1 MAEANKMPGRGP
13 GGPGGPGAR
22 GGYQKPKNL
31 GKTIAR
37 LMGYLARR
45 KWPLLLV
52 LLCLLCSVLT
62 NIAGSSY
69 VNLVII
75 NRIADGY
82 YTGPGHLAA
91 DVVKL
96 LGIYALGWV
105 CTYAQSAVMVQ
116 LAQRGTN
123 RLRKDL
129 FDHLQTLP
137 LSYFDRHPHG
147 ELMSRFTNDADNVQ
161 LALEQSVVS
170 LFSSLLMFVGLVLV
184 MLVVSPLLFLVS
196 VLTLGSTF
204 LVFKVFGGRSR
215 RYYRQQQA
223 DLGDVNGN
231 IQETIEG
238 LKVVK
243 AFTHEEQAKDLFARL
258 NENYRKSATA
268 ANFYSTA
275 IMPIAMNI
283 MNMGYALT
291 AAFGGVLSIVMGL
304 RLGSFT
310 LYLGYCRQIGQ
321 PMNQI
326 SQQLTTILSALAGA
340 ERIFECMDE
349 EPEADQGFVT
359 LVPAEKDANGTLSQ
373 LSGGHPHTWAWKTP
387 RVSAMALVPAL
398 LQADGTILELGQAAR
413 EDGGLKLLPPN
424 VDSEEGLWVT
434 VSPDGAL
441 TEITDLSLLAGHGWA
456 WKYPDPTGR
465 ATLHMIRGTVRNV
478 PGEDYCL
485 TELKGAVR
493 FTHVNFSYVTG
504 KRILKDISVYA
515 NPGQKIAFVGST
527 GAGKTTITN
536 LINRFYEIEDGVI
549 TYDGIDVKFIKKD
562 DLRHSLGAVLQDT
575 HLFTGTV
582 MDNIRYGRLEAT
594 DDECVQ
600 AAKIA
605 GADSFIRR
613 LPEGYGTLV
622 TGDGANLSQGQR
634 QLLGI
639 ARAAVADPPV
649 MILDEATSSID
660 TRTERLIQQGMD
672 ALMEGRTVFVIAHR
686 LSTVRN
692 SNAIMVLEG
701 GQIIERGDHDDLIA
715 QKGRY
720 YQLYTGGAE
729 LE

>member
-1 MAEANKMPGRGP
+1 MAQQNQHNMPGP
-13 GGPGGPGAR
+13 GGPGGRGAR
-22 GGYQKPKNL
+22 GGFQKPKNL
-31 GKTIAR
+31 GKTIVR
-37 LMGYLARR
+37 LMGYLAQK
-45 KWPLLLV
+45 KWPLLIVLV
-52 LLCLLCSVLT
+52 CLLGSVFT
-62 NIAGSSY
+62 NIAGSSFI
-69 VNLVII
+69 NLVII
-75 NRIADGY
+75 NNIAGGV
-82 YTGPGHLAA
+82 YTSPAGLAA
-91 DVVKL
+91 DVAKL
-96 LGIYALGWV
+96 LGIYAVGWV
-105 CTYAQSAVMVQ
+105 CTYGQSGIMVQ

-123 RLRKDL
+123 RLRKEL
-129 FDHLQTLP
+129 FDHMQTLP
-137 LSYFDRHPHG
+137 LSYFDKHPHG

-170 LFSSLLMFVGLVLV
+170 LFSSVLMFVGIVVV
-184 MLVVSPLLFLVS
+184 MLTVSPLLFLVS
-196 VLTLGSTF
+196 VFTLGATF

-215 RYYRQQQA
+215 RYYQKQQA
-223 DLGDVNGN
+223 DLGAVNGN

-243 AFTHEEQAKDLFARL
+243 AFTHEEAAKDLFAGL
-258 NENYRKSATA
+258 NESYRASATA

-283 MNMGYALT
+283 MNVGYALT

-304 RLGSFT
+304 PLGSFT
-310 LYLGYCRQIGQ
+310 LYLNYCRQVGQ

-349 EPEADQGFVT
+349 KSEVDEGFVT
-359 LVPAEKDANGTLSQ
+359 LVPVVRDEQGRMVPAAEGA
-373 LSGGHPHTWAWKTP
+373 HVHEWAWKVP
-387 RVSAMALVPAL
+387 DNNRFVLARAVKDENDELVECPE
-398 LQADGTILELGQAAR
+398 GTE
-413 EDGGLKLLPPN
+413 
-424 VDSEEGLWVT
+424 
-434 VSPDGAL
+434 GAL
-441 TEITDLSLLAGHGWA
+441 WA
-456 WKYPDPTGR
+456 WKYPNEGDPAYG
-465 ATLHMIRGTVRNV
+465 LHRIRGDVQREEGYT
-478 PGEDYCL
+478 L
-485 TELKGAVR
+485 TQLTGAVR
-493 FTHVNFSYVTG
+493 LSHVDFSYVPD
-504 KRILKDISVYA
+504 KQILHDVTVFA

-536 LINRFYEIEDGVI
+536 LVNRFYEIQDGVI
-549 TYDGIDVKFIKKD
+549 TYGGIDVKAIKKD
-562 DLRHSLGAVLQDT
+562 DLRRSLGAVLQDT

-582 MDNIRYGRLEAT
+582 MDNIRYGRLEAS
-594 DDECVQ
+594 DDDCIE
-600 AAKIA
+600 AARIA

-613 LPEGYGTLV
+613 LPQGYQTMV

-660 TRTERLIQQGMD
+660 TRTERIIQKGMD

-701 GQIIERGDHDDLIA
+701 GRIIERGDHDDLIA